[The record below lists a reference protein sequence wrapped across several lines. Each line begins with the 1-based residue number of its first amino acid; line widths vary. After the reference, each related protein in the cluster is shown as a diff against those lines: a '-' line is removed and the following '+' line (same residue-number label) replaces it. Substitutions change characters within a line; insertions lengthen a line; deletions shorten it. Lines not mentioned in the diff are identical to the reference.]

1 MKETL
6 HLRKKKTNVTEQI
19 LLLGKQVRILKF
31 ENKKLQKERKVQ
43 LNAIERL
50 EDIQNSDIRIENR
63 EWLENSTPEQEQKRF
78 G

>member
-1 MKETL
+1 ML
-6 HLRKKKTNVTEQI
+6 LGEQI
-19 LLLGKQVRILKF
+19 RILKF